1 MNLAKAHSQT
11 EYMQYM
17 HPCTH
22 SVVCDI
28 WGCMAAA
35 YILYIEMFVDAG
47 PGMKKHVPPHTRIRI
62 YLLHFTLHIYIVKA
76 VIRNGKKWKLI
87 AFV

>member
-47 PGMKKHVPPHTRIRI
+47 PGMKNHHIQGFVYICCILLYI
-62 YLLHFTLHIYIVKA
+62 YTL
-76 VIRNGKKWKLI
+76 
-87 AFV
+87 